1 MTNWEKYF
9 GTPERTA
16 DMRVKFFFDEET
28 GSCAISVSRGNERVI
43 MPDDDYLEWMNTE
56 AN

>member
-16 DMRVKFFFDEET
+16 DMRVKFFFDKET
-28 GSCAISVSRGNERVI
+28 GSCAISVSKGNERVI
-43 MPDDDYLEWMNTE
+43 MPDDDYLEWLNAE

>member
-9 GTPERTA
+9 GTPERAA
-16 DMRVKFFFDEET
+16 DMRAKFFFDKET
-28 GSCAISVSRGNERVI
+28 GSCAMCVSRGNERVI
-43 MPDDDYLEWMNTE
+43 IPDGSYLDWLNSE